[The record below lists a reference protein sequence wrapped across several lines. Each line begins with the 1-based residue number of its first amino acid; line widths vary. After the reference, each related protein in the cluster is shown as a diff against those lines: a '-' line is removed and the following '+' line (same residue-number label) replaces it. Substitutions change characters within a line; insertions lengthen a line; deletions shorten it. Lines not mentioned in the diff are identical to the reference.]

1 LAGGPETIVA
11 AWLILSVLA
20 FGDWLHEERLR
31 AELVRRFLAMGIVV
45 TLICAVQLL
54 PFLELLVRSQR
65 DTGFDRSDWAMPAW
79 GWANFLV
86 PLFHT
91 SPTKLGLF
99 MQTGQYWTSSYY
111 AGIGTVLLVVVAVRR
126 ARHWPV
132 RVLAI
137 LLGLGLV
144 LALGNTGLLYRGLR
158 ACLPVLGFVRYPVK
172 FVIIILALAPLLAAF
187 GFAALAGR
195 AGRAGRFELGCAV
208 VMLLLIGMLVWL
220 AARLPAADGDWHAT
234 WQNALSRAAF
244 LALALLF
251 GIATLTSSGRQRILF
266 GCFLLLVFWLDFVTH
281 VPTQNPGVQ
290 PSVYTPGWAS
300 AHLKLAPQPRLGQSR
315 IMLPP
320 LARQALQTHAI
331 AGLEDNYLLHRLA
344 FFADCNLLEDVPQV
358 DGFFSL
364 TPAEGNNATVLSYV
378 QTNRDFPALLDFM
391 GVSQLTAAGKA
402 FEWAPRPS
410 AMPLVTAGQR
420 PVFVDDRAAFQAFF
434 QTNLDL
440 RQIVLLPSEARGSIS
455 ATQRTSARVLEAR
468 FGNQSVSIQTE
479 APAPSLV
486 VISQTYYPAWKALVD
501 GQPARIWRANY
512 AFQALQVPAGQH
524 QVELIYQDRVFW
536 AGLILSCFG
545 LLACAGLWLGAH
557 SRKRLPW
564 ASPGPYAPS

>member
-1 LAGGPETIVA
+1 
-11 AWLILSVLA
+11 
-20 FGDWLHEERLR
+20 
-31 AELVRRFLAMGIVV
+31 
-45 TLICAVQLL
+45 
-54 PFLELLVRSQR
+54 
-65 DTGFDRSDWAMPAW
+65 
-79 GWANFLV
+79 
-86 PLFHT
+86 
-91 SPTKLGLF
+91 
-99 MQTGQYWTSSYY
+99 
-111 AGIGTVLLVVVAVRR
+111 
-126 ARHWPV
+126 
-132 RVLAI
+132 
-137 LLGLGLV
+137 
-144 LALGNTGLLYRGLR
+144 
-158 ACLPVLGFVRYPVK
+158 
-172 FVIIILALAPLLAAF
+172 
-187 GFAALAGR
+187 
-195 AGRAGRFELGCAV
+195 
-208 VMLLLIGMLVWL
+208 
-220 AARLPAADGDWHAT
+220 
-234 WQNALSRAAF
+234 
-244 LALALLF
+244 
-251 GIATLTSSGRQRILF
+251 
-266 GCFLLLVFWLDFVTH
+266 
-281 VPTQNPGVQ
+281 
-290 PSVYTPGWAS
+290 
-300 AHLKLAPQPRLGQSR
+300 
-315 IMLPP
+315 MLPP
-320 LARQALQTHAI
+320 LAHQALQTHAI

-440 RQIVLLPSEARGSIS
+440 RQIVLLPAEARGSIS

-468 FGNQSVSIQTE
+468 FGIQSVSIQTE